1 MFFAADRFALR
12 ATALRG
18 VLAGM
23 CGCLLLA
30 GATFA
35 QAAEY
40 RSIAPSFAILYNAP
54 TERARKM
61 FIAPHGMP
69 VERILDLDGWTKIRD
84 AEGDLSWV
92 ATQALSDK
100 RTVVVTAVR
109 TSVLAA
115 MTDTAPLMAT
125 ADKGVL
131 FDMTTPAQAGWVGVR
146 HQDGT
151 AGYVRSNEV
160 WGD

>member
-1 MFFAADRFALR
+1 MSSAAHRFALR
-12 ATALRG
+12 AAALRG
-18 VLAGM
+18 ALAGL
-23 CGCLLLA
+23 CGGLLLV
-30 GATFA
+30 GATLA

-92 ATQALSDK
+92 ATQALSDR

-109 TSVLAA
+109 TSILAA
-115 MTDTAPLMAT
+115 MSDAATLTAT
-125 ADKGVL
+125 ADKGVW
-131 FDMTTPAQAGWVGVR
+131 FDMTVPAQAGWVGVR

-151 AGYVRSNEV
+151 AGYVRSAEV